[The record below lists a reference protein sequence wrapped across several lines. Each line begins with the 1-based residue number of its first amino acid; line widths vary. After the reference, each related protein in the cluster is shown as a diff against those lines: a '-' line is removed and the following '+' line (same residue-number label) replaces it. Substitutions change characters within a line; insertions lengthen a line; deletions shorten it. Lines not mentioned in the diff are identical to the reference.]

1 MARHPVV
8 ATAPL
13 QHETHTSD
21 RCERAKQALARLRM
35 PHHLPPRTKHRGR
48 HASHP
53 HPARGQLITCV
64 CVCHTSY
71 AQAATPPRAKASTP
85 TVGLAKAR
93 RTQDH
98 AAGQHRQPNKQGA
111 MWRHSRRGG
120 HGEVWV
126 GTASPHPHPA
136 HTPPTHAHPISI
148 HPPPLTRRTPQPAR
162 RSPRAPVMGKHGK
175 RRATPF
181 SSSRWR
187 RRRGQRPCGRGR
199 RQPWPCGPQ
208 PARRSPSRGRA
219 RTCGRGWSPSGCAW
233 S

>member
-1 MARHPVV
+1 MFVCFSPLTQYTMARHPVV

-53 HPARGQLITCV
+53 HPARSQLITCV

-136 HTPPTHAHPISI
+136 HTHPRTPTPFHPPTAADTPNT
-148 HPPPLTRRTPQPAR
+148 PARTPQP
-162 RSPRAPVMGKHGK
+162 
-175 RRATPF
+175 T
-181 SSSRWR
+181 
-187 RRRGQRPCGRGR
+187 
-199 RQPWPCGPQ
+199 
-208 PARRSPSRGRA
+208 RA
-219 RTCGRGWSPSGCAW
+219 RDGQAW
-233 S
+233 QATGHTI